1 MPIPKPR
8 IDESDEDFL
17 SRCMSDTVMVD
28 EYSDTKQRYAV
39 CQSQLRKYN
48 MIKSEIKKRQLNVDN
63 VKNKSDQ
70 MKKQSNKK
78 TKSTTNFGFDV
89 VSKKGEHIVA
99 GYGSYVM
106 IDSDD
111 QLVTRDALLKG
122 LKKFMKNSARRNIMF
137 SHEGIQIGEV
147 LDGYKSYTTHVDDKG
162 LFIVAKIYDDI
173 ETAKDVWDG
182 IEAGEFNAFSISFEP
197 LDTAQHIVDGVWEEV
212 RKLNLLE
219 VSVCQNPKN
228 PLSRFKILSK
238 SKNVK
243 ETQKGE
249 KMAEEELK
257 HKPKDDKSSDD
268 KEVSK
273 SEEPETEEE
282 SKDVKTDETK
292 TEEDTSEKQDS
303 DEDEMDDE
311 DEMKDKSIDT
321 KSEEKQDG
329 GGLVGAIR
337 EELSRLQQLGEEIS
351 AEDLNSL
358 AQLVTNLRT
367 GQGKSYPLP
376 EKANKSEDTDWHE
389 VIVNCINDL
398 YSKLD
403 SKSVKSKAI
412 NKSSD
417 EVSKLKA
424 EVVKKSE
431 EAEDAKKAAEETK
444 AVAEKDREVL
454 SEVQESL
461 KKVDE
466 TFTKFD
472 ERLKSLESQKDVKT
486 KVPTE
491 KLIEDYHPSNVRET
505 EGSVEVIVEGE
516 D

>member
-1 MPIPKPR
+1 
-8 IDESDEDFL
+8 
-17 SRCMSDTVMVD
+17 
-28 EYSDTKQRYAV
+28 
-39 CQSQLRKYN
+39 
-48 MIKSEIKKRQLNVDN
+48 
-63 VKNKSDQ
+63 
-70 MKKQSNKK
+70 
-78 TKSTTNFGFDV
+78 
-89 VSKKGEHIVA
+89 
-99 GYGSYVM
+99 
-106 IDSDD
+106 
-111 QLVTRDALLKG
+111 
-122 LKKFMKNSARRNIMF
+122 MF

-147 LDGYKSYTTHVDDKG
+147 LDGYKSYTIYVDDNG

-243 ETQKGE
+243 ETTKGE

-257 HKPKDDKSSDD
+257 HKPKDDKSSND
-268 KEVSK
+268 KEVLKSK
-273 SEEPETEEE
+273 ESNTEEE
-282 SKDVKTDETK
+282 KSDETK
-292 TEEDTSEKQDS
+292 TEDDTSDEQDS
-303 DEDEMDDE
+303 DENEMDNE
-311 DEMKDKSIDT
+311 DEMKDKSNDT

-403 SKSVKSKAI
+403 SKSVKSKSI

-431 EAEDAKKAAEETK
+431 EAEDAKKTAEETK

-454 SEVQESL
+454 SEVQQSL

-486 KVPTE
+486 KVSTE

-505 EGSVEVIVEGE
+505 KCSVEVIVEGE